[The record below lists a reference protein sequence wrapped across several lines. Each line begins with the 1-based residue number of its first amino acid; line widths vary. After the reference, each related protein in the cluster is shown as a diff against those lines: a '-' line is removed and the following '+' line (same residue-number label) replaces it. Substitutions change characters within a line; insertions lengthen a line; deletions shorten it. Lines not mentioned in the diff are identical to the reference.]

1 MSDIPDSSYE
11 AADEVVDLR
20 GLNRAAVLA
29 RLELV
34 LALPRQEGL
43 RVAVL
48 IDPARP
54 GAGET
59 HFQPVGRRI
68 VEARRQGLV
77 RAAQPI
83 PPGEDAGGFV
93 IEVAGGGSGADR
105 PS

>member
-1 MSDIPDSSYE
+1 MSDDPGGSYE

-20 GLNRAAVLA
+20 GLDRAAVLG

-34 LALPRQEGL
+34 LALPRREGL

-54 GAGET
+54 GGGET
-59 HFQPVGRRI
+59 LFQPVGRRI
-68 VEARRQGLV
+68 LEARRQGLV

-83 PPGEDAGGFV
+83 PPGEGAGGFV
-93 IEVAGGGSGADR
+93 IEMAGGGGGADR
-105 PS
+105 AP